1 LYLWF
6 TDNKWNYFNSG
17 VVTIMFKQSC
27 SLLVLA
33 SMITMSAMLAN
44 AGEVEVKTGN
54 MQVSVKNGQVQV
66 DSDSSNTRS
75 SSWLQRLSHLRL
87 FNGRSTTPSVQ
98 SDMKCDRDSSGYST
112 TRRSSS
118 GTGISQSSSSSTT
131 VTCSN

>member
-1 LYLWF
+1 
-6 TDNKWNYFNSG
+6 
-17 VVTIMFKQSC
+17 MFKQSF

-33 SMITMSAMLAN
+33 SMMTMTAMLAN
-44 AGEVEVKTGN
+44 AGEVEVQTGN

-66 DSDSSNTRS
+66 NSGSNNTRN
-75 SSWLQRLSHLRL
+75 SSWLHRLSNMRL

-98 SDMKCDRDSSGYST
+98 SDLKCDRDSSGYST